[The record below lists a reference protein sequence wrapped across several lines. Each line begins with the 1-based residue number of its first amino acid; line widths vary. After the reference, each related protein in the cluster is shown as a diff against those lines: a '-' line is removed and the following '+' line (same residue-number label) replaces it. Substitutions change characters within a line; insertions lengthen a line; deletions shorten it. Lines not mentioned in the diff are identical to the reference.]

1 MPLFPD
7 GRPNALLG
15 GSSLLSTGLHAGT
28 DVANASD
35 EEHETRVSRP
45 VIPWVEH
52 DIVRGWQSVCNVLDH
67 FAKDCDCW
75 PLVSR
80 GGHTSNSGITYRM
93 ECGYCNRIHCPWQC
107 RVFIHFDQSHAATL
121 YLRKYPNAPAGSTK
135 PLDATFYDRQ
145 TMSVVPHELRNA
157 THSNH
162 VCVISTAYV
171 HANHNGFCENG
182 PHCMWE
188 AFCALHPYAL
198 HFKRCEIQNWLV
210 DRHINCIHIDPQT
223 GTQTNLLKVMV
234 DKCKRYCERLTRA
247 NAIDGSIRHNYEGK
261 LLAVCLK
268 HNFKETARRMGHS
281 LFTSDTP
288 YILPGWS
295 ADKDENLEAGG
306 YCILVS
312 TMNLALN
319 HARAQHWSA
328 GNVSMAIDHTYKV
341 ILECVLAIQ
350 VSSLCV
356 TYTRSVLRWTLM
368 VILTSASTSL
378 LLTKALTGLSTCG
391 GIWSNG
397 RVGSRENGG
406 FPWVCSLHGVSPVTN
421 VQVGV
426 WNGLARQREANHLC
440 PGHCL
445 AALPSRV

>member
-1 MPLFPD
+1 MREQMPQMP
-7 GRPNALLG
+7 RMK
-15 GSSLLSTGLHAGT
+15 STRQGCL
-28 DVANASD
+28 V
-35 EEHETRVSRP
+35 V
-45 VIPWVEH
+45 PWVEH
-52 DIVRGWQSVCNVLDH
+52 DIVRGWQSVANALHH
-67 FAKDCDCW
+67 FDMDCDYC
-75 PLVSR
+75 PLVCR
-80 GGHTSNSGITYRM
+80 GGHTNNSGITYRM

-145 TMSVVPHELRNA
+145 TMPVVPHELRNA

-198 HFKRCEIQNWLV
+198 HFKRSEIQNWLV

-247 NAIDGSIRHNYEGK
+247 NGIDGSIRHNYEGK

-295 ADKDENLEAGG
+295 ADKDENLAAGG